1 MTTLYQ
7 QSIPVLVKYLKNL
20 SFLLQK
26 GAKFCEE
33 KTKFLASRFGAPNIP
48 TFEDNEETFEHLQ
61 ERIAKTIEV
70 LENVDP
76 DVINGKE
83 DVEIIMESKTP
94 DVDSSQAVRTAHVQ
108 DLMDRLRSKSPIYN
122 FIMAEAQLIE
132 SSQGV
137 VTTRMTLNEN
147 HLNSSGNLHGAVSA
161 TIIDFVTGLAIAS
174 WDLRETTGASVDMH
188 ISYVSTARLG
198 DVVEIVSTADK
209 VGGSVAFSSIKIFK
223 VEADGALKLVTHG
236 QHTKYVKN
244 SQPKASLA

>member
-83 DVEIIMESKTP
+83 DVEIIMESKVGNFRFTGQRYISEYAIP
-94 DVDSSQAVRTAHVQ
+94 NFHFHLTSAYCIMRT
-108 DLMDRLRSKSPIYN
+108 
-122 FIMAEAQLIE
+122 
-132 SSQGV
+132 QGV
-137 VTTRMTLNEN
+137 PL
-147 HLNSSGNLHGAVSA
+147 GAF
-161 TIIDFVTGLAIAS
+161 DYLK
-174 WDLRETTGASVDMH
+174 
-188 ISYVSTARLG
+188 
-198 DVVEIVSTADK
+198 DVFEK
-209 VGGSVAFSSIKIFK
+209 V
-223 VEADGALKLVTHG
+223 
-236 QHTKYVKN
+236 
-244 SQPKASLA
+244 